1 MTIVL
6 STTAWGM
13 DNTTNI
19 TSIDLSQKISKQ
31 DKKINLAHAYYIYGG
46 NPKRAIALLK
56 PYIDD
61 KKNIKARYIYASAL
75 SRYDLNTSLTILKDL
90 TDEGYPYAMETYGEK
105 RTCELNKYNK
115 SCQKQG
121 YDKLLKTTYITWR
134 KADPEELYNDAY
146 QQYLDI
152 PEDQR
157 VNKQH
162 TWYSNKA
169 DKLLRQCAEE
179 DFFQCAN
186 ALQLGYYSIKNRTE
200 KQEHE
205 YKYYKDIAKK
215 ILIDVKNKNL
225 IPSYIA
231 CFDKT
236 KESEYTVCLTH
247 DEYKKMLDNLAI
259 KGNLRGYS
267 DLSYFLFNNN
277 DKYGLTHFVS
287 FYQYLLYPDVKL
299 PNELKTSYDKAIKL
313 NNGLG
318 WNFKMIS
325 TNIKPWEKLYNDKN
339 LNGFFNKVNQ
349 LSLEE

>member
-1 MTIVL
+1 MVL
-6 STTAWGM
+6 SATAWGM
-13 DNTTNI
+13 DNTTNT

-31 DKKINLAHAYYIYGG
+31 DIKKINLAHAYYIYGG

-75 SRYDLNTSLTILKDL
+75 SRYDLNTSLTMLKDL

-146 QQYLDI
+146 QKYLDI
-152 PEDQR
+152 PEVQR

-169 DKLLRQCAEE
+169 DKLLRQCAKEH
-179 DFFQCAN
+179 FFQCAN
-186 ALQLGYYSIKNRTE
+186 ALQLGYYSVKNRTE

-205 YKYYKDIAKK
+205 YKYYKDIAKE
-215 ILIDVKNKNL
+215 ILIKVENKNL
-225 IPSYIA
+225 YVSSYID
-231 CFDKT
+231 CFSKA
-236 KESEYTVCLTH
+236 KESAYEVCLTH

-259 KGNLRGYS
+259 NGDLDGYN
-267 DLSYFLFNNN
+267 DLSYLLYYNY
-277 DKYGLTHFVS
+277 DKYGLTRFIG
-287 FYQYLLYPDVKL
+287 FTKYLLYPDVEI

-313 NNGLG
+313 NSGLG
-318 WNFKMIS
+318 WDFKMIS

-349 LSLEE
+349 LSSEE

>member
-1 MTIVL
+1 
-6 STTAWGM
+6 M
-13 DNTTNI
+13 DNTTNT
-19 TSIDLSQKISKQ
+19 TSIDLSQNLSKQ
-31 DKKINLAHAYYIYGG
+31 DIIKVNLAHAYYIYGG

-75 SRYDLNTSLTILKDL
+75 SRYDLNTSLTMLKDL

-121 YDKLLKTTYITWR
+121 YDKLLKTTYITWH
-134 KADPEELYNDAY
+134 KSDPKELYNDAY

-152 PEDQR
+152 PEDKR

-169 DKLLRQCAEE
+169 DKLLCQCAKEH
-179 DFFQCAN
+179 FFQCAN

-215 ILIDVKNKNL
+215 ILIDVENNNL
-225 IPSYIA
+225 YATNYIG
-231 CFDKT
+231 CFDK
-236 KESEYTVCLTH
+236 KRKSVNEICLTH

-259 KGNLRGYS
+259 KGNLREYS
-267 DLSYFLFNNN
+267 NLSYLLFNSN
-277 DKYGLTHFVS
+277 DEYSLTDYVT
-287 FYQYLLYPDVKL
+287 FYAYLLYPDVEI

-318 WNFKMIS
+318 WDFKMIS
-325 TNIKPWEKLYNDKN
+325 ANIKPWEKLYNDKN

-349 LSLEE
+349 LSSEE